1 MPNTNLNYDDLS
13 GVQKASIMF
22 LALGEEF
29 TSSIFQNLDEKTIK
43 EIGKHMSEISYIPSN
58 VLNSVMDEF
67 LKSFDGDQNL
77 CVSGKS
83 FLKDVVNKTLDE
95 NTAREVYKSIDND
108 QSSNPFDELAYL
120 PSQNLVN
127 LLQEEHP
134 QTIALILSHLSN
146 DKAAEVLC
154 LFPDDIKASIAYR
167 ILLIGDVQ
175 DDVIRDLEELL
186 KKDSAKVGTSARKFD
201 GLETLAN
208 ILNEVDGNTEEN
220 VLSFIETEDNQLA
233 DMIRQKMFVF
243 EDLISVD
250 DKSFREIL
258 QNVENDIVVKALKTA
273 SEEMKEKIFRNLSER
288 ASEMLREDLEVLGP
302 VRLAEVE
309 ESQQKIIK
317 VAKKLEAD
325 GRIVLAG
332 KGKDDVFV

>member
-1 MPNTNLNYDDLS
+1 MPNPKLNYDDLN
-13 GVQKASIMF
+13 GIQKASIML

-29 TSSIFQNLDEKTIK
+29 TSSIFKNLDEKTIK
-43 EIGKHMSEISYIPSN
+43 EIGKHMSDISYIPSQ
-58 VLNSVMDEF
+58 VLNAVMDEF
-67 LKSFDGDQNL
+67 LKSFDNDQNL

-95 NTAREVYKSIDND
+95 STAREVCKSIDND
-108 QSSNPFDELAYL
+108 STSNPFDELAYL

-186 KKDSAKVGTSARKFD
+186 KKDSAKVGTNARKFD

-220 VLSFIETEDNQLA
+220 VLSFIETEDNELA
-233 DMIRQKMFVF
+233 DMIRQRMFVF

-273 SEEMKEKIFRNLSER
+273 SEEMKEKIFKNLSER
-288 ASEMLREDLEVLGP
+288 ASDMLREDLEVLGP

-309 ESQQKIIK
+309 ENQQKIIK

>member
-1 MPNTNLNYDDLS
+1 MPNANLNYDDLN
-13 GVQKASIMF
+13 GLQKASIML
-22 LALGEEF
+22 LALGEEV
-29 TSSIFQNLDEKTIK
+29 TSSIFQKLDQKTIK
-43 EIGKHMSEISYIPSN
+43 EIGKHMSDISYIPSK
-58 VLNSVMDEF
+58 VLNAVMDEF
-67 LKSFDGDQNL
+67 LKSFDNDQNL

-95 NTAREVYKSIDND
+95 STAREVCKSIDND
-108 QSSNPFDELAYL
+108 NSSDPFDELAYL

-127 LLQEEHP
+127 MLQEEHP

-186 KKDSAKVGTSARKFD
+186 KKDSAKVGTNARKFD

-220 VLSFIETEDNQLA
+220 VLSFIETEDNELA

-250 DKSFREIL
+250 DKSFRELL

-273 SEEMKEKIFRNLSER
+273 SEEMQEKIFKNLSER
-288 ASEMLREDLEVLGP
+288 ASDMLREDLEVLGP

-309 ESQQKIIK
+309 ENQQKIIK

-325 GRIVLAG
+325 GRIGLAG

>member
-1 MPNTNLNYDDLS
+1 MSQAKLSYDSLN
-13 GVQKASIMF
+13 GIQKAAIML

-29 TSSIFQNLDEKTIK
+29 TSEIFKKMDEKTIK
-43 EIGKHMSEISYIPSN
+43 DIGRHMSDISYIPSS
-58 VLNSVMDEF
+58 VLNSVMEEF
-67 LKSFDGDQNL
+67 LKSFNNDRNL

-83 FLKDVVNKTLDE
+83 FLKDVVTKSLDE
-95 NTAREVYKSIDND
+95 STAREVCKSVDND
-108 QSSNPFDELAYL
+108 TSGNPFSELAYL

-127 LLQEEHP
+127 MLQGEHP

-154 LFPDDIKASIAYR
+154 LFPDDLKASIAYR

-175 DDVIRDLEELL
+175 DDVIRDLEELI
-186 KKDSAKVGTSARKFD
+186 KKDSANFGTSARKFD

-208 ILNEVDGNTEEN
+208 ILNEVDSNTEDN
-220 VLSFIETEDNQLA
+220 VLSFIETEDNELA

-243 EDLISVD
+243 EDLILVD

-273 SEEMKEKIFRNLSER
+273 SEEMKEKIFKNLSER
-288 ASEMLREDLEVLGP
+288 ASDMLQEDLEVLGP

-309 ESQQKIIK
+309 ENQQKVIK

>member
-1 MPNTNLNYDDLS
+1 MSYNQLSYDSLN
-13 GVQKASIMF
+13 GIQKASIML
-22 LALGEEF
+22 LALGEDF
-29 TSSIFQNLDEKTIK
+29 TSSIFKKMDEKTIK
-43 EIGKHMSEISYIPSN
+43 EVGKHMSDISYIPSN
-58 VLNSVMDEF
+58 VLNSVIDEF
-67 LKSFDGDQNL
+67 LKTFDSDHNL

-83 FLKDVVNKTLDE
+83 FLKDVVNKSLDE
-95 NTAREVYKSIDND
+95 NTAREVCKSIDHD
-108 QSSNPFDELAYL
+108 SSGNPFGELAYL

-127 LLQEEHP
+127 MLEGEHP

-175 DDVIRDLEELL
+175 DDVMRDLEELI
-186 KKDSAKVGTSARKFD
+186 KKDTANFGSSARKFD

-208 ILNEVDGNTEEN
+208 ILNEVDSNTEDN
-220 VLSFIETEDNQLA
+220 VLSFIETEDNELA

-243 EDLISVD
+243 EDLILVD

-273 SEEMKEKIFRNLSER
+273 SDEMKEKIFKNLSER
-288 ASEMLREDLEVLGP
+288 ASDMLREDLEVLGP

-309 ESQQKIIK
+309 ENQQKIIK

>member
-1 MPNTNLNYDDLS
+1 MPNSNLNYDDLN
-13 GVQKASIMF
+13 GIQKASIML

-29 TSSIFQNLDEKTIK
+29 TSSIFKNLDEKTIK
-43 EIGKHMSEISYIPSN
+43 EIGKHMSDISYIPSH
-58 VLNSVMDEF
+58 VLNAVMDEF
-67 LKSFDGDQNL
+67 LKSFDNDQNL

-95 NTAREVYKSIDND
+95 STAREVCKSIDND
-108 QSSNPFDELAYL
+108 NTSNPFDELAYL

-186 KKDSAKVGTSARKFD
+186 KKDSAKVGTNARKFD

-220 VLSFIETEDNQLA
+220 VLSFIETEDNELA

-273 SEEMKEKIFRNLSER
+273 SEEMKEKIFKNLSER
-288 ASEMLREDLEVLGP
+288 AADMLREDLEVLGP

-309 ESQQKIIK
+309 ENQQKVIK

>member
-1 MPNTNLNYDDLS
+1 MPKSKLNYDDLN
-13 GVQKASIMF
+13 GVQKASIML

-29 TSSIFQNLDEKTIK
+29 TSSIFQKLDEKTIK
-43 EIGKHMSEISYIPSN
+43 EIGKQMSDISYIPSR
-58 VLNSVMDEF
+58 VLNAVMDEF
-67 LKSFDGDQNL
+67 LRSFDNDQNL

-95 NTAREVYKSIDND
+95 STAREVCKSIDFDN
-108 QSSNPFDELAYL
+108 SSNPFDELAYL

-154 LFPDDIKASIAYR
+154 LFPDDLKASIAYR

-186 KKDSAKVGTSARKFD
+186 RKDSAKVGTNARKFD

-208 ILNEVDGNTEEN
+208 ILNEVDNSTEEN
-220 VLSFIETEDNQLA
+220 VLSFIETEDNELA

-243 EDLISVD
+243 EDLIAVD

-273 SEEMKEKIFRNLSER
+273 SEEMQEKIFKNLSER
-288 ASEMLREDLEVLGP
+288 ASDMLREDLEVLGP

-309 ESQQKIIK
+309 ENQQKIIK

-325 GRIVLAG
+325 GRIVLVG